1 MRFWGV
7 ALFCF
12 LSIIE
17 ALSQGDVGSIIS
29 RTQFDQ
35 MLKHRNDAACLAKG
49 FYTYDAFVSAAKSFG
64 AFGTTGATDIR
75 KREIAAFWHKH
86 PMKPQSSI
94 TLCYLGSPVC
104 SKNDMQGHNAP
115 GEEIISDTYKGV
127 KP

>member
-75 KREIAAFWHKH
+75 KREIAAFLAQTSHE
-86 PMKPQSSI
+86 
-94 TLCYLGSPVC
+94 TTGSPVC